1 MIDRKIPATYIG
13 LCLALFG
20 PAGLAFLSKTFL
32 PDRPNLVES
41 ILAQLVLVLIC
52 AMVLVILI
60 FWERQTLSSI
70 GIRPLSLQSIA
81 RGGAFAAF
89 LIWVY
94 SPFLGWVMAL
104 ARIPWFTEGIAKLAA
119 YPAWYL
125 TLIIIIGGTAE
136 EFLHRGYV
144 IERLAGLTGSY
155 SIAGLASV
163 VVNALAHVPM
173 WGWWTSLTFVL
184 SGAVTTAFYLWRRD
198 LLANIVAHVIT
209 DFAGLVVPILIA
221 GK

>member
-1 MIDRKIPATYIG
+1 MIARKIPATYIG
-13 LCLALFG
+13 LSFALLG
-20 PAGLAFLSKTFL
+20 PAGLAFLSQTFL
-32 PDRPNLVES
+32 PAQPSLLES
-41 ILAQLVLVLIC
+41 ILAQLALVLIC
-52 AMVLVILI
+52 VTVLVILI
-60 FWERQTLSSI
+60 FWERQPLSSI
-70 GIRPLSLQSIA
+70 GIKPLRPQSVA
-81 RGGAFAAF
+81 CGGAFAAF
-89 LIWVY
+89 LIWIY
-94 SPFLGWVMAL
+94 SPFLGWVMTL

-125 TLIIIIGGTAE
+125 TLIILIGGTAE

-155 SIAGLASV
+155 SIAGAASV
-163 VVNALAHVPM
+163 LVNALSHVPM

-198 LLANIVAHVIT
+198 LLANIVAHVVT

>member
-1 MIDRKIPATYIG
+1 MIAVKTPATAIG

-20 PAGLAFLSKTFL
+20 PAGLAFVCKTFL
-32 PDRPNLVES
+32 PGRPNLVES

-70 GIRPLSLQSIA
+70 GIRSKSLQSIA
-81 RGGAFAAF
+81 WGGAFAAF
-89 LIWVY
+89 LIWIY

-125 TLIIIIGGTAE
+125 TVIIIIGGTAE
-136 EFLHRGYV
+136 EFLHRGYL

-163 VVNALAHVPM
+163 LVTALSHVPM

-184 SGAVTTAFYLWRRD
+184 SGAVTTAFYLWRQD
-198 LLANIVAHVIT
+198 LVANIVAHVVT
-209 DFAGLVVPILIA
+209 DFAGLVVPVLIA